1 MEAEMEPQ
9 GTQNLKKS
17 LKASTQKNIKNT
29 TLQKVG
35 YCLHL
40 GSKRD
45 YFLAA
50 ETLPKSHQSHKS

>member
-17 LKASTQKNIKNT
+17 LKASTQKNIKNA

-45 YFLAA
+45 
-50 ETLPKSHQSHKS
+50 